1 MTGGEDG
8 PAPADPTPPG
18 PHPPRPL
25 PQQGFTPTDSETPV
39 PPPRVRVTAPAGAL
53 PPPRTRA
60 PDPAANFYVRSLV
73 RSQLRLAVS
82 VALGFVVVLVGMAL
96 LLALWPDIHGL
107 RLFTVPL
114 PWIAL
119 GIGVYPLLVVT
130 AVLFN
135 RAAARNEAR
144 YREIAR
150 Q

>member
-1 MTGGEDG
+1 MTGGEDK
-8 PAPADPTPPG
+8 PAPESPTPSD
-18 PHPPRPL
+18 PL
-25 PQQGFTPTDSETPV
+25 PPQPV
-39 PPPRVRVTAPAGAL
+39 PPPPRVRVTAPAGAL
-53 PPPRTRA
+53 PPPRTKA

-73 RSQLRLAVS
+73 RSQLRLALS
-82 VALGFVVVLVGMAL
+82 VALGFLVVLVGLAL
-96 LLALWPDIHGL
+96 LLALWPDIHRL

-119 GIGVYPLLVVT
+119 GIGVYPLLLVT